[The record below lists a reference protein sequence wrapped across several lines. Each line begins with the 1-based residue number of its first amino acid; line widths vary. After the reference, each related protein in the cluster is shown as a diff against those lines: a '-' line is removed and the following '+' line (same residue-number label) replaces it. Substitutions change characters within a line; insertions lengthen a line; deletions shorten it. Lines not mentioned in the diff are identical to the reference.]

1 MESKKSLTL
10 NGLVLP
16 NFLYVLV
23 SVGMIFVGVYL
34 TNHFFS
40 TFYPEGLSQSSSLCN
55 ISNFWGCDKATNS
68 PLGTIAGMPTS
79 IFGIIMG
86 VIGLFTAFA
95 GTPAIEKTT
104 KTITLLNLVACLLLF
119 VYSLVI
125 LKSLCPMCTAY
136 YVLSLLAYLLFYKY
150 SDFSLGFD
158 PKITSS
164 FAALVI
170 IPVIAL
176 NFYIGEKKEK
186 KATLAKSYIGQF
198 NELKNYGDPAVES
211 PYKIH
216 KGTEKFEDAPIRI
229 TVFSDFQCP
238 YCQAVAEQ
246 MPSLIREFKNKIN
259 IQYMFYPLD
268 ATCNSQMKGGM
279 HPYAC
284 KAAYLA
290 ACDQTKFAEVHD
302 YIFQKQSEIN
312 LESLKDWGKKF
323 ELGENCAENKAIQDQ
338 IQQTLNAGNQYN
350 LKSTP
355 TIIINGK
362 KLEGLVPTVHLKAIL
377 NSLIK
382 K

>member
-16 NFLYVLV
+16 NFFYVLV
-23 SVGMIFVGVYL
+23 NIAMIFVGVYL
-34 TNHFFS
+34 TNHFFN
-40 TFYPEGLSQSSSLCN
+40 TFYPDGLSSSSSLCN

-86 VIGLFTAFA
+86 VIGLFTAFIGSPMVERTMKTVTLINLA
-95 GTPAIEKTT
+95 ACAI
-104 KTITLLNLVACLLLF
+104 LF
-119 VYSLVI
+119 IYSLVA

-136 YVLSLLAYLLFYKY
+136 YFLSLFAFLLFYRY
-150 SDFSLGFD
+150 SDYSFGVEPKVFSGFAVVVIV
-158 PKITSS
+158 P
-164 FAALVI
+164 VI
-170 IPVIAL
+170 IL
-176 NFYIGEKKEK
+176 NMYIGNKKEK
-186 KATLAKSYIGQF
+186 KATLAKSYISQF
-198 NELKNYGDPAVES
+198 NELKNYGDPVNES

-216 KGTEKFEDAPIRI
+216 AGTKNFKDAPIRI
-229 TVFSDFQCP
+229 SVFSDFQCP

-246 MPSLIREFKNKIN
+246 MPSLIREFKDKIN

-268 ATCNSQMKGGM
+268 GTCNSKMKGGM

-290 ACDQTKFAEVHD
+290 ACDTDKFAQVHD
-302 YIFQKQSEIN
+302 YIFEKQSEIN
-312 LESLKDWGKKF
+312 LDSLKSWGEKF
-323 ELGENCAENKAIQDQ
+323 SLDKGCLEDKSIQDQ
-338 IQQTLNAGNQYN
+338 IQQTLNAGDQYN

-377 NSLIK
+377 RSLVK
-382 K
+382 